1 MIMTSF
7 AKSLQ
12 KASFLQDAPA
22 PRLSTRAKE
31 FLARALAAFAVD

>member
-22 PRLSTRAKE
+22 PRLSPP
-31 FLARALAAFAVD
+31 LAAFAVD